1 MNLASEE
8 GLDLVEISPLANPP
22 VCKIIDYSKF
32 LYNEEKKHK
41 AQHKA
46 HRIEIKEVRIRPNIE
61 DHDFLTKKRQ
71 IEKFILHGDKVK
83 VSLSFKGREITKP
96 ELGMRVMQ
104 RLCAELEPVVEL
116 VSGPTKDG
124 KSIIAIM
131 VAKVHKK

>member
-1 MNLASEE
+1 
-8 GLDLVEISPLANPP
+8 
-22 VCKIIDYSKF
+22 

-104 RLCAELEPVVEL
+104 RLCTELEPVVEL